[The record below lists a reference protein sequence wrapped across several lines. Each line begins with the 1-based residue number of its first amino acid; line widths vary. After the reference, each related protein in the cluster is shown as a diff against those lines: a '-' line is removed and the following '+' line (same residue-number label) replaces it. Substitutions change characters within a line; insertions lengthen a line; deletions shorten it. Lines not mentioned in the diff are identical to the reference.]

1 MPDPAELPIELF
13 SAILDLALQSNTQHL
28 YGLALL
34 NRKWHIAMLDRIYSE
49 WAYNGAR
56 YSFITLWKF
65 VRTVRTN
72 AHIAAL
78 VRTLNIGN
86 WGFYPRAGQPQ
97 SQLQLLLDE
106 IKLIRSAIH
115 DAGLNDLEESIFES
129 LSRRDRPPLIVML
142 LASVPNLSTLYAHV
156 PPSDPILGTF
166 IERTLEFQTSGKP
179 LRSLSNLKELYL
191 FPEVPAL
198 EASPDEG
205 ARYLKLDYLWPAFYL
220 LSLRTLSLF
229 DLNPHKATGYLG
241 NCAAVSHVEDLYLMG
256 YWGSVFTPP
265 DTQVLLTQTKGLKS
279 LLLCLHEDYY
289 LSKVTNSDIWDY
301 LQQHKGSLQT
311 IDIYRDAAVHSD
323 EIGYFGSFHEF
334 PALISLGVQVEMLLA
349 EGSPFRLQEAL
360 PSTIQALT
368 LYGKYQY
375 DVVPDL
381 PEQIQEL
388 LEGKFPCLKS
398 ITLELEEVVHDDGR
412 LMGPYQQL
420 QEDCAGKG
428 ILLRLANGNKLP
440 KGGSCGELWTK
451 TFYMREDGYYRHTAV
466 SYTPRN
472 LRDSEELLLKSA
484 EEAEDDDHETTD
496 SEDEYDPSIS
506 GKARTIKVHTIPF
519 IDHRGQTAYMVF
531 SNLEHFPLPPL
542 YSFAIY
548 FTHPAATPDLE
559 GFYEQLAWEE
569 CGGGSDFAV
578 RFDIYFLPSATYK
591 DCISHYSNEKATR
604 GSYLDQVRMFKQCN
618 RDEVHPL
625 TEASQVV
632 PGMVDQYYMANQV
645 LYICSEKDWR
655 EGNQTFCELSFKE
668 LADADTTPAFIATDR
683 PITTHS
689 PAYYFENSKYPVAGK
704 MYDMAH
710 RDREFFLGPWQKATY
725 RGWTGW

>member
-34 NRKWHIAMLDRIYSE
+34 NRKWHIAMLDRIYHE

-56 YSFITLWKF
+56 HSFITLWKF

-97 SQLQLLLDE
+97 SQLQLLPDE

-129 LSRRDRPPLIVML
+129 LSRRDRRPLIVML

-166 IERTLEFQTSGKP
+166 IKRTLEFQTSGKP

-198 EASPDEG
+198 ESSPNNG
-205 ARYLKLDYLWPAFYL
+205 ARYLKFDYLWPAFYL

-289 LSKVTNSDIWDY
+289 FSKVSNSDIWDY
-301 LQQHKGSLQT
+301 LQEHKGSLQT

-388 LEGKFPCLKS
+388 LEGNFPSLKS

-451 TFYMREDGYYRHTAV
+451 TFYMREDGYYRHSAV

-472 LRDSEELLLKSA
+472 LRDSEELLLRSA
-484 EEAEDDDHETTD
+484 EEAEDDDDQIYD
-496 SEDEYDPSIS
+496 SEDEYGPFNS
-506 GKARTIKVHTIPF
+506 GTVKIHTIPF
-519 IDHRGQTAYMVF
+519 IDHRSKTAYMVF
-531 SNLEHFPLPPL
+531 ENLEPFPLPPL

-548 FTHPAATPDLE
+548 FTHPVATPDMV
-559 GFYEQLAWEE
+559 GFFQQLMSEY
-569 CGGGSDFAV
+569 GDSDDFAI
-578 RFDIYFLPSATYK
+578 RLDIYFLPSATYE
-591 DCISHYSNEKATR
+591 DCISHYRNEKATR
-604 GSYLDQVRMFKQCN
+604 GSYLDQVRMFEKCD

-625 TEASQVV
+625 ADTSQVV
-632 PGMVDQYYMANQV
+632 PGMVDKYYMTDQV

-655 EGNQTFCELSFKE
+655 EGEQTLCEVSFEE
-668 LADADTTPAFIATDR
+668 LATEDTTPEFGATDR
-683 PITTHS
+683 PITTQS
-689 PAYYFENSKYPVAGK
+689 PAYDFENSSDPVDGE
-704 MYDMAH
+704 MFEMAH
-710 RDREFFLGPWQKATY
+710 WDRELWLGPWQKATS